1 MHILTHLL
9 LFSEYRRPSAFV
21 IPFPHTISPNRWE
34 LFSSSEQQRI
44 ASHYG
49 CETIS
54 KFEDNYLHFGKA
66 TEADAI
72 PPLPPP
78 PPLENTNTT
87 DTDSDE
93 AIAEVLGE
101 ELNDEVAYELEAP
114 AHAETAPSL
123 HAESG
128 PTCVANAMPLTA
140 KTKKTLNLK

>member
-1 MHILTHLL
+1 MHLL
-9 LFSEYRRPSAFV
+9 LFSEYCRPSAFV

-54 KFEDNYLHFGKA
+54 KFEDNYLHLGKA

-72 PPLPPP
+72 PPLPPR

-87 DTDSDE
+87 ETDSDQV
-93 AIAEVLGE
+93 IAEVLGK
-101 ELNDEVAYELEAP
+101 ELNVEVASESEAP
-114 AHAETAPSL
+114 VNAETVPSL
-123 HAESG
+123 HVQLG
-128 PTCVANAMPLTA
+128 PTCVVNAMPSTA
-140 KTKKTLNLK
+140 KTKNTLNLK